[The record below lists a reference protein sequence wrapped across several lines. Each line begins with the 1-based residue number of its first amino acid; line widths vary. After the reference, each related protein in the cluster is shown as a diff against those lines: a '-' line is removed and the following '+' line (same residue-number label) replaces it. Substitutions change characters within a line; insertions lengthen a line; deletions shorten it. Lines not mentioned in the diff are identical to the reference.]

1 MAAKNQ
7 GIMALEADMPKPP
20 KMKGGEPPAPQ
31 ISPLE
36 SYDAIT
42 TGLSNSRPD
51 VSMELNDV
59 LSGITPDFDQ
69 VSDEMLDV
77 LIQVFQQLFDQKDRY
92 KELVAKVVASDLF
105 DEGDLPEEYDAEFLS
120 TFLSAVLHAKQ
131 ARTTSIPN
139 EPVLPAN
146 FARGGIAEAARL
158 VASKG
163 RYGDTMLAHINPQE
177 AAILKALGGSGTI
190 NPRTGLR
197 EYFLDF
203 IGDALGGVVDA
214 LGSVAGSVLNGIKS
228 VVKSVGSAVKSVLA
242 SPVGRIAATIALSVA
257 LGPAGFG
264 IANAT
269 WAPVLASM
277 GTTAFSGGN
286 VKDILVAGA
295 TSYFGSPDSPL
306 SSYVNGATKTLVSNE
321 VARNMLNSTIVGTG
335 INLATGQKFSD
346 AVKGGL
352 TSAVIDQGSKY
363 LSGNLS
369 KGKPETIESVIEDNA
384 VNKANDVQFDQQAK
398 LRALEDP
405 SAGELSY
412 TGTGPKPGGDP
423 LNYSGPNIA
432 EQNKFGIMGT
442 PEAAN
447 AVSSSGANYGAA
459 SDALGA
465 GPYADTNFRYYDAD
479 GNVIGAPTTAASAGA
494 PAGANAPAGA
504 YQPPKTIGQNLKDIG
519 GGIMDVATGEFKQG
533 YDKVSG
539 GIGDLMMPSSPTT
552 EQLTN
557 SDAFKNAI
565 ANKASYS
572 EALDAATQAAGAPG
586 LLRTY
591 GPSAAA
597 ALGVGAAAGMFD
609 APPLPPSPLKEKLSG
624 TPGEDLIA
632 KNPDKY
638 VMQNLP
644 GVEYDAAGNITGYT
658 KNPTAATMEDIR
670 VPTASVNFDTSGSRS
685 DLSNPTVATSSL
697 SGGIAPPT
705 YNTNPFEPYDW
716 QKELMQYYTPQ
727 PMQAAMGGIASL
739 AQGGHPK
746 QMSQYPRRT
755 GQIAGPGTETSD
767 SIPAMLSDGEFVM
780 TARAVRGLGGGSRKA
795 GAQKMYALMHQ
806 LERNAARG

>member
-1 MAAKNQ
+1 
-7 GIMALEADMPKPP
+7 
-20 KMKGGEPPAPQ
+20 
-31 ISPLE
+31 
-36 SYDAIT
+36 
-42 TGLSNSRPD
+42 
-51 VSMELNDV
+51 MELNDV
-59 LSGITPDFDQ
+59 MSGITPDFDQ
-69 VSDEMLDV
+69 VPDEMLDV
-77 LIQVFQQLFDQKDRY
+77 LIQVFQQLFDQEDRY
-92 KELVAKVVASDLF
+92 KELVAKVVASGLF
-105 DEGDLPEEYDAEFLS
+105 DEGDLPEEYDGEFLS

-131 ARTTSIPN
+131 TRTTSIPN

-203 IGDALGGVVDA
+203 IGDALGGIVDG
-214 LGSVAGSVLNGIKS
+214 LGSIAGSVLNGIKS

-242 SPVGRIAATIALSVA
+242 SPVGRIVATVALTAA
-257 LGPAGFG
+257 LGPAGMG
-264 IANAT
+264 IANAA
-269 WAPVLASM
+269 WAPVLANM
-277 GTTAFSGGN
+277 GTTALGGGN
-286 VKDILVAGA
+286 IKDILTAGA
-295 TSYFGSPDSPL
+295 TSYFGSAASPL
-306 SSYVNGATKTLVSNE
+306 SQYVNGATQSLVSNE

-346 AVKGGL
+346 AVKNGL
-352 TSAVIDQGSKY
+352 TNSVIDQGINY
-363 LSGNLS
+363 LGATTP
-369 KGKPETIESVIEDNA
+369 KTDIE
-384 VNKANDVQFDQQAK
+384 
-398 LRALEDP
+398 
-405 SAGELSY
+405 
-412 TGTGPKPGGDP
+412 TGTMRNAKDVLEEGLATPLDRSNMVNAELALQGGQSIEPPNVSPKLPTGPMVGDIP
-423 LNYSGPNIA
+423 ESFIEQGKKGLFSGVDP
-432 EQNKFGIMGT
+432 MG
-442 PEAAN
+442 PQG
-447 AVSSSGANYGAA
+447 V
-459 SDALGA
+459 

-479 GNVIGAPTTAASAGA
+479 GNVIGAPTTAAGA
-494 PAGANAPAGA
+494 PAGANAPDGA
-504 YQPPKTIGQNLKDIG
+504 YQPPKSVVQNLKDIG

-539 GIGDLMMPSSPTT
+539 GIGDLMMPSSPTE
-552 EQLTN
+552 EQLMGT
-557 SDAFKNAI
+557 DAFKTARGNG
-565 ANKASYS
+565 ASYDQ
-572 EALDAATQAAGAPG
+572 ALASAEKAVGAPDFK
-586 LLRTY
+586 RTY
-591 GPSAAA
+591 GPAAAA

-609 APPLPPSPLKEKLSG
+609 AQPLPPSPLKEKLSG

-685 DLSNPTVATSSL
+685 DLSNPIVATSSL
-697 SGGIAPPT
+697 SGGIAPPA